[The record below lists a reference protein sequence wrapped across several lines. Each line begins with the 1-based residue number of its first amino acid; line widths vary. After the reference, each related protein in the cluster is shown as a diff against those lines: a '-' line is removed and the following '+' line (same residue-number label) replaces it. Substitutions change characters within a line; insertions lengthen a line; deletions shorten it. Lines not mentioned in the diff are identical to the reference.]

1 MNLRSLIPSG
11 NGGARATQIVNP
23 FGFLHREIDRLFDE
37 FTRGTLEAAGPAH
50 VNLVPS
56 MDVTET
62 DKEIVI
68 AAEMP
73 GLERK
78 DVDISIE
85 DDVLT
90 IRGEKKVETKK
101 DDKDK
106 NYHITER
113 SYGMFYRALQ
123 LPPGVE
129 PSKVQATMSNGVLKI
144 TIPKPARSETRKIE
158 VKEAA

>member
-37 FTRGTLEAAGPAH
+37 FTRGTLEAAGAAQ

-90 IRGEKKVETKK
+90 IRGEKKVESEQGDKK
-101 DDKDK
+101 GQQGDKKGNGGDNK
-106 NYHITER
+106 SYHVSER
-113 SYGMFYRALQ
+113 SYGVFYRML
-123 LPPGVE
+123 
-129 PSKVQATMSNGVLKI
+129 
-144 TIPKPARSETRKIE
+144 
-158 VKEAA
+158 